1 MRNLTDPFTQDERYR
16 TMNFLQIP
24 PRSADSWKISLLHP
38 HIQTNVFRF
47 RCSGC
52 LAIQEIHLTTLV
64 SEEQQRFNEAHK
76 NCAAIPMNEEP
87 KYFLEHRGHLS

>member
-1 MRNLTDPFTQDERYR
+1 MNTCIQTQNERHR

-52 LAIQEIHLTTLV
+52 LAIQDIHLTTLV
-64 SEEQQRFNEAHK
+64 SEEQEKFNEAHR
-76 NCAAIPMNEEP
+76 NCAHLVKGEEP